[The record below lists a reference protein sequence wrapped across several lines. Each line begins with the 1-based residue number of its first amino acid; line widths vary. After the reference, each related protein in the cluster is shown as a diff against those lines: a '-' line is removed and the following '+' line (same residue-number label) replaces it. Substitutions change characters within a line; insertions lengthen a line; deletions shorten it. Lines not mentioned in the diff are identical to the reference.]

1 MELRQLRHFL
11 EIVDNASFC
20 QAADKLNITQPALS
34 KSIRN
39 LEIDLDVQLLE
50 RHPGGVTPTEYG
62 AVLYDYATLV
72 TEELVRARDE
82 IDEMRGRGRGLIRV
96 GAGVTLLKYLLPQA
110 VKAFV
115 AAEPD
120 HSVQVRQGLRERLIP
135 MLRRGELDVVVGSV
149 NPNAPDDELRQ
160 EVLFE
165 DKLTVVAS
173 DGHKL
178 AGQGRLTPADMAGY
192 KWIIPDTS
200 SEPEGDRL
208 VRAFKRAGLE
218 PPQTV
223 VRTGSSIF
231 MASLLRDTDYLS
243 YVPSALLGMD
253 PEYAH
258 LRPLDTEPIWDAVY
272 LGVSWR
278 KKGVMLP
285 GVRRFVTVLKEMA
298 AETSGTPVR
307 KKRVLI
313 TA

>member
-11 EIVDNASFC
+11 GIVDNASFC
-20 QAADKLNITQPALS
+20 QAAEKLHITQPALS

-39 LEIDLDVQLLE
+39 LEADLDVQLLE

-62 AVLYDYATLV
+62 RVLYRYATLV

-120 HSVQVRQGLRERLIP
+120 HSVQVSQGLRERLIP
-135 MLRRGELDVVVGSV
+135 MLRRGELDLVVGSV
-149 NPNAPDDELRQ
+149 NPEAPDDELRQ

-173 DGHKL
+173 NGHPL
-178 AGQGRLTPADMAGY
+178 AGRAEIAVADLAGY
-192 KWIIPDTS
+192 KWVIPDTS

-208 VRAFKRAGLE
+208 LRTFKRAGLE
-218 PPQTV
+218 APRTV

-243 YVPSALLGMD
+243 YVPSALLKMD

-258 LRPLDTEPIWDAVY
+258 LQPLDTEPIWQSVY

-278 KKGVMLP
+278 AKGVMLP
-285 GVRRFVTVLKEMA
+285 GVRRFMRTLKEMA
-298 AETSGTPVR
+298 AETSGVPMRET
-307 KKRVLI
+307 KVLI